1 MRISDFIA
9 RTITQRRALVWCG
22 VAVLTIVCI
31 AILVTSLRLDS
42 EIFNVLP
49 GRFPSVQ
56 GLKIYDHDFEQTREL
71 TFALVCDPQDVD
83 KLEEFAPVFA
93 ERLRGQPWCARV
105 LAGSPMTTAGWHSR
119 STIDRGPVAS
129 QSGTQRLRRGN
140 VDPATGQNSRSPS
153 SFAPA
158 DRSGFAAAAVRAFV
172 RSARIDR
179 ARAQTFC
186 SKHRDRTGTTAHLT
200 GSHDA
205 NLSGGDE
212 SKVDQR
218 V

>member
-31 AILVTSLRLDS
+31 AILLTSLRLDS

-83 KLEEFAPVFA
+83 KLEEFALVFA

-105 LAGSPMTTAGWHSR
+105 LGFAHDHCGWHSR
-119 STIDRGPVAS
+119 CAIDRGPVAAEP
-129 QSGTQRLRRGN
+129 GTKRFRRGN
-140 VDPATGQNSRSPS
+140 VDPATRQNSRSPS
-153 SFAPA
+153 SFTPA
-158 DRSGFAAAAVRAFV
+158 DRGGLAAAAIRAFV
-172 RSARIDR
+172 RSARIDC

-186 SKHRDRTGTTAHLT
+186 PKHCDRTGTTAHLT
-200 GSHDA
+200 GSYHA